1 MGCGGQL
8 RAHTHTDTL
17 TTRVD
22 ADITM
27 KGCCTSAHTTPKPSQ
42 VNVRSADSHSTQ
54 SQRPS
59 KDVRGR
65 VCVCVCYDVVPWSAC
80 FPPLLLL
87 LLQGCCDKNSN
98 GLVPCDGWASVRA
111 SQPRPAGVHAQKPH
125 VRSNQ
130 TWTVLYLK

>member
-8 RAHTHTDTL
+8 RAHTHRHTD
-17 TTRVD
+17 
-22 ADITM
+22 
-27 KGCCTSAHTTPKPSQ
+27 HT
-42 VNVRSADSHSTQ
+42 
-54 SQRPS
+54 
-59 KDVRGR
+59 RGR
-65 VCVCVCYDVVPWSAC
+65 QYNDEGMLYVCPHNSQTKSSQCAQRGQSLNAITETVKRCAWTCVCVCYDVVPWSAC